1 MEHIKHIFILAGGL
15 TDTGNNNQWVIER
28 LDKAIELDICNN
40 SLFYCIGGGTYH
52 KPPLLDINKY
62 TIHESTTSAK
72 YLINNNIPA
81 NRIYTEWSSYDT
93 IGNGFFSFLN
103 FIIPL
108 KLKSIYIITSVFHME
123 RTKLIFDFFNKLFD
137 AKIIIKYIET
147 KNNMDFELLS
157 IRSQREKNSYINF
170 TDTIKSI
177 NTLSDFY
184 IWFYNDHGAY
194 NATNFNKVLNCKLSN
209 TY

>member
-1 MEHIKHIFILAGGL
+1 MENIKHIFILAGGL
-15 TDTGNNNQWVIER
+15 TDIGNNNPWVIER
-28 LDKAIELDICNN
+28 LNKAIELDICNN

-52 KPPLLDINKY
+52 KPHILDINQY
-62 TIHESTTSAK
+62 TIYESTMCAK
-72 YLINNNIPA
+72 YLINNNIAA

-108 KLKSIYIITSVFHME
+108 KLKSIYVITSIFHID

-137 AKIIIKYIET
+137 AKIIIEYIET
-147 KNNMDFELLS
+147 KNNMDLELLN
-157 IRSQREKNSYINF
+157 IRSQREKNSCINF
-170 TDTIKSI
+170 INTIKSI
-177 NTLSDFY
+177 HTLEEFY
-184 IWFYNDHGAY
+184 IWFYNDHSAY
-194 NATNFNKVLNCKLSN
+194 NATNFNKELDIKLCN

>member
-184 IWFYNDHGAY
+184 IWFYNDHSAY

>member
-1 MEHIKHIFILAGGL
+1 MENTKHIFILAGGL
-15 TDTGNNNQWVIER
+15 TDIGNNNPWVIER
-28 LDKAIELDICNN
+28 LNKAIELDVCNN

-52 KPPLLDINKY
+52 KPPILDINKY
-62 TIHESTTSAK
+62 TIHESTMCAK

-108 KLKSIYIITSVFHME
+108 KLKSIYVITSIFHID

-137 AKIIIKYIET
+137 AKIIIEYIET
-147 KNNMDFELLS
+147 KNNMDLELLN
-157 IRSQREKNSYINF
+157 IRSQREKNSCINF
-170 TDTIKSI
+170 INTIKSI
-177 NTLSDFY
+177 HTLEEFY
-184 IWFYNDHGAY
+184 IWFYNDHSAY
-194 NATNFNKVLNCKLSN
+194 NATNFNKELDIKLCN

>member
-28 LDKAIELDICNN
+28 LNKAIELDSCNN

-62 TIHESTTSAK
+62 AIHESTASAK

-81 NRIYTEWSSYDT
+81 KRIYTEWSSYDT

-137 AKIIIKYIET
+137 AKIIIKYIES

-157 IRSQREKNSYINF
+157 IRTQREKNSYINF

-184 IWFYNDHGAY
+184 IWFYNDHSAY